1 MTEQQK
7 RAHLAAIV
15 AADPTASRAKRRWE
29 VARRLLTIVT
39 AAAAVAAVGLMI
51 YLAGSANAGA
61 EAIRD
66 CTTPGGQCYERGQAQ
81 QAIAVAQIVEAQRQG
96 QQQGSVVTRENL
108 SLTKANAQRIQ
119 VILGILDQE
128 YPEAAAAVRKE
139 LGVNP

>member
-7 RAHLAAIV
+7 RANLAAIV
-15 AADPTASRAKRRWE
+15 AADPNASRAKRRWE
-29 VARRLLTIVT
+29 VARRLLTILT
-39 AAAAVAAVGLMI
+39 ATATVAALGLLI

-81 QAIAVAQIVEAQRQG
+81 QAKAVAQIVDAQRKG

-108 SLTKANAQRIQ
+108 TLTRANAQRIQ
-119 VILGILDQE
+119 IILGILDQE
-128 YPEAAAAVRKE
+128 YPEAAAVVRKE
-139 LGVNP
+139 LGANP